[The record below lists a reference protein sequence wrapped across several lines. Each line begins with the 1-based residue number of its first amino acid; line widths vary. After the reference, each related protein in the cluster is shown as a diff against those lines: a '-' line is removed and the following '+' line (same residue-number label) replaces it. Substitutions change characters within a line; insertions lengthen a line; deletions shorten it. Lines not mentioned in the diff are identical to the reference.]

1 MFTEGGERY
10 KWMPVLHRD
19 FQKIYD
25 GFLDLI
31 LRGSTYTK
39 ERLGMSMPWTW
50 NDEFEWF
57 DEQIK
62 QHLDIDVFQYP
73 FDREKGYIQ
82 IEKDGISLFLFKVEK
97 MECILD
103 EISRFAGVSDL
114 PVKNANVAAQK
125 WYGLAYKQFRREV
138 GLPKSYAD
146 HYYSGNSKMDY
157 FYTQEEKEEFL

>member
-1 MFTEGGERY
+1 M
-10 KWMPVLHRD
+10 HRD

-82 IEKDGISLFLFKVEK
+82 IEKDGISLFLF
-97 MECILD
+97 
-103 EISRFAGVSDL
+103 R
-114 PVKNANVAAQK
+114 
-125 WYGLAYKQFRREV
+125 
-138 GLPKSYAD
+138 
-146 HYYSGNSKMDY
+146 
-157 FYTQEEKEEFL
+157 